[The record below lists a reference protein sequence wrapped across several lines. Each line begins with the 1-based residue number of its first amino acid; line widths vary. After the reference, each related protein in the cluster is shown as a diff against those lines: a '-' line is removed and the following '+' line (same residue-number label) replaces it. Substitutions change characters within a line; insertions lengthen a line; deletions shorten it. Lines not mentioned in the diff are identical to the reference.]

1 MFSCDGDLGCWVI
14 VLPEHSRIA
23 SRKPSLKNVNI
34 MHQAQLTFASKMFGW
49 TPSYIIPSPGN
60 QNIQSSSFQMKERH
74 YLLCLLRTFRPT
86 HRSKC
91 MLPFT
96 PIYILATE
104 NTTTK
109 YRNTTGETNNYSK
122 LTLVDEDPTFR
133 MMGLIHKRLIRLKFN
148 PK

>member
-1 MFSCDGDLGCWVI
+1 ML
-14 VLPEHSRIA
+14 
-23 SRKPSLKNVNI
+23 LKCSVGLRGI
-34 MHQAQLTFASKMFGW
+34 
-49 TPSYIIPSPGN
+49 YIIPSPGN

-74 YLLCLLRTFRPT
+74 YLVCLLRTYRPTHRSKCMLCLLRTFRPT

-91 MLPFT
+91 MLCLLRTFRPTHRSKCMLSFT

-104 NTTTK
+104 NTTK
-109 YRNTTGETNNYSK
+109 NYRNTTGETNNYSK
-122 LTLVDEDPTFR
+122 LTLVEGDPTFR